1 MRVTDEKSLILE
13 FGDDGYCIEGIATD
27 VKEIVIKLNGSF
39 GWLPNDTHYRFQ
51 ESLLFSV

>member
-1 MRVTDEKSLILE
+1 MPKHEMRVTDEKSLILE

-39 GWLPNDTHYRFQ
+39 G
-51 ESLLFSV
+51 